1 MLVHVVLVEVIQPPQ
16 KYFELLLQGPVVSE
30 SLGFLLD
37 IVPDGDHPL
46 GKLGVV
52 QPVLQLLE
60 PLTDL
65 HPLGVDPG
73 HVEVVLQADHISSKL
88 AIGFLALISHIKFL
102 VQFIFKLLEV
112 YVDVEVLQKAP
123 ESDFLG
129 IGVGHVKLAQPYLA
143 MEEMDAGDSFD
154 VSQNGGVE
162 TFLFF
167 LLLGDEDVFGQKLFE

>member
-1 MLVHVVLVEVIQPPQ
+1 M
-16 KYFELLLQGPVVSE
+16 
-30 SLGFLLD
+30 
-37 IVPDGDHPL
+37 
-46 GKLGVV
+46 
-52 QPVLQLLE
+52 
-60 PLTDL
+60 
-65 HPLGVDPG
+65 
-73 HVEVVLQADHISSKL
+73 
-88 AIGFLALISHIKFL
+88 ALISHIKFL